1 MKRKIISVLIL
12 YALCLI
18 LSSSVYSQ
26 DKMIYTPND
35 IVWNDAPPPFPAGTK
50 ITVLEGDPSKDG
62 FFTIRVKL
70 LAGFK
75 IPPHWH
81 PATEHVTV
89 VSGVFNLGFGD
100 KFDQSKGTAMP
111 AGSIAIM
118 PAKHHHYAWAN
129 EETIIQLHGV
139 GPWQLY
145 YVNPEDDPAHM
156 K

>member
-1 MKRKIISVLIL
+1 MKRKIISLSTLCVL
-12 YALCLI
+12 CF
-18 LSSSVYSQ
+18 LSVSVYSQ
-26 DKMIYTPND
+26 DKMIYLPGD
-35 IVWNDAPPPFPAGTK
+35 MVWNDMPNLPAGTK
-50 ITVLEGDPSKDG
+50 VAVLEGDPSKDG
-62 FFTIRVKL
+62 FFTIRLKL
-70 LAGFK
+70 PAGFK
-75 IPPHWH
+75 IAPHWH

-89 VSGVFNLGFGD
+89 ISGVFNLGFGD
-100 KFDQSKGTAMP
+100 KFDPSKGTAMP
-111 AGSIAIM
+111 AGSISIM